1 MNTDNILARVREQK
15 NGWEHCFKIFYL
27 SLQNW
32 LQGMFDS
39 ATYNTMFEELLKSA
53 VETGPFDRA
62 WSNVPVVKDHA
73 LQVLLVW
80 FFLNDI
86 KLGIIYLL

>member
-1 MNTDNILARVREQK
+1 
-15 NGWEHCFKIFYL
+15 
-27 SLQNW
+27 
-32 LQGMFDS
+32 MFDS

-73 LQVLLVW
+73 LQVLLV
-80 FFLNDI
+80 
-86 KLGIIYLL
+86 